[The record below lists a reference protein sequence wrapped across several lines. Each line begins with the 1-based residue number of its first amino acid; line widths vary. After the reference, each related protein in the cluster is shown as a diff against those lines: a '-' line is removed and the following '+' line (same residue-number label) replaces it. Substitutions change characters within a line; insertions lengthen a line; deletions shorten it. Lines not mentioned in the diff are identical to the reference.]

1 MRRDMDLVRAILM
14 AVEAKATPEGV
25 WMSEI
30 DVPDWPDDSIRR
42 KHFVMMAEAGFFECE
57 PTRSTTN
64 PSRFIMVLVFDL
76 SWKGHEYLD
85 TIRDPKVWKNAKAGV
100 RKIGGSSF
108 DFVIEVAKAMGR
120 GALRDAGIPGM

>member
-1 MRRDMDLVRAILM
+1 
-14 AVEAKATPEGV
+14 
-25 WMSEI
+25 
-30 DVPDWPDDSIRR
+30 
-42 KHFVMMAEAGFFECE
+42 
-57 PTRSTTN
+57 
-64 PSRFIMVLVFDL
+64 MVLVFDL